1 MDALSGLMMRNIN
14 APNKRDLERTIYIN
28 DNGLSARVRKVP
40 DHEKQMMMT
49 AGQQAVIEFFE
60 K

>member
-1 MDALSGLMMRNIN
+1 MMRNIN

-40 DHEKQMMMT
+40 GHEKQMMMT